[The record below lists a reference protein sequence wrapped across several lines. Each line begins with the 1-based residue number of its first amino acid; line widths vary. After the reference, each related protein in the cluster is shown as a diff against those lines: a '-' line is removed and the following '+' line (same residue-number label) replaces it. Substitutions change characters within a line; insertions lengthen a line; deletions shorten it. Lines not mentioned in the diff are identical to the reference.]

1 MFRILFY
8 FCDHKCSSPVSKN
21 TNAGP
26 KTLDD
31 IIDCRQI
38 YYETSKNIAEFILT
52 SNNYFEFW
60 EKVFLE
66 WLLVQNLC
74 IYTKLAPLYEC
85 IFTDKIETD
94 FSKMQIL

>member
-38 YYETSKNIAEFILT
+38 KKISITK
-52 SNNYFEFW
+52 
-60 EKVFLE
+60 
-66 WLLVQNLC
+66 LVKISQNLFSLV
-74 IYTKLAPLYEC
+74 ITTLSFGKSVSGMAVGTKFMHLHEIGTTL
-85 IFTDKIETD
+85 
-94 FSKMQIL
+94 